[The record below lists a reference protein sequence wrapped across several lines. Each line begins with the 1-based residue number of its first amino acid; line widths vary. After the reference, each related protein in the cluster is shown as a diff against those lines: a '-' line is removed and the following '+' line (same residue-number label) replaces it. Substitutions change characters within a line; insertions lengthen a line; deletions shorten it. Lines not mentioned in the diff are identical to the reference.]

1 MSPIHIVVVRCRLV
15 LQISLG
21 HIDDRKQGDTIGM
34 KLSHLARSFL
44 PRKQTPVTPPN
55 RDDSLLP
62 THPSD
67 LKKFKER
74 QVDRE
79 AYDRDHQHY
88 VAFLVLVLLYY
99 GNGFPSGA
107 PRGPDGVCT
116 SVRVCLLDAPF
127 LFHRLG
133 LGRMWK
139 CGFWLGKLFLARE
152 RVWRGW
158 LY

>member
-62 THPSD
+62 TYPSD

-88 VAFLVLVLLYY
+88 VAFLVPVPLILWERIPVRSSPWAGWGMYKCTCLSP
-99 GNGFPSGA
+99 GCSFPFSSA
-107 PRGPDGVCT
+107 RSRADVE
-116 SVRVCLLDAPF
+116 V
-127 LFHRLG
+127 
-133 LGRMWK
+133 W
-139 CGFWLGKLFLARE
+139 FLARE
-152 RVWRGW
+152 VVPR
-158 LY
+158 